1 YASGIE
7 VTRGALELAAGLSPS
22 GPGRDRGWVSAE
34 RAFISIPGRVERLHG
49 LREAEAAP
57 YAKNLFLRVGPGERC
72 VFPSNNVEKCGNV
85 ITQAPDRESAVA
97 AAEAAIR
104 GILVRLSPADEATE
118 AFLRGEGR
126 IANPDGTTWPPE
138 AFFLPVDLAAALA
151 DLPERLEPAGPDAG
165 GRSGGAPASAGRSR
179 GVRVAPLAPELA
191 SGLAAA
197 TGRDWAGRSFPES
210 AELALRL
217 AGASWAAESA
227 GAVPAPS
234 ATSAP
239 GAAGPVLAG
248 RFWRA
253 LARGGAQAA
262 LYVLD
267 TEARGREGA

>member
-1 YASGIE
+1 

-22 GPGRDRGWVSAE
+22 RPGRDRGWVSAE
-34 RAFISIPGRVERLHG
+34 RAFISIPGRVARLHG
-49 LREAEAAP
+49 LREAESSP
-57 YAKNLFLRVGPGERC
+57 YVKNLFLRAGPGERC

-104 GILVRLSPADEATE
+104 GILVRLAPADGATE

-138 AFFLPVDLAAALA
+138 AFALPGDLAASLA
-151 DLPERLEPAGPDAG
+151 NLPERLDSADPGAAERPAG
-165 GRSGGAPASAGRSR
+165 APPPVEGPH
-179 GVRVAPLAPELA
+179 GLRVAPLAPELA

-197 TGRDWAGRSFPES
+197 SGRDWSGRSFLES

-217 AGASWAAESA
+217 AGVSWAAEAA
-227 GAVPAPS
+227 GAIPAPS
-234 ATSAP
+234 VP
-239 GAAGPVLAG
+239 GAAAGGVLAG

-267 TEARGREGA
+267 TEARGGEGA